1 MDSYLEYEGSITI
14 DRELMAT
21 AGMLE
26 YELVQIVNK
35 NNDAR
40 FVTISMR
47 ERLVQE
53 RLNSMVQLR
62 DLPIP

>member
-1 MDSYLEYEGSITI
+1 
-14 DRELMAT
+14 MAT
-21 AGMLE
+21 TGMLE
-26 YELVQIVNK
+26 YELVQIDNI

-47 ERLVQE
+47 EMLVQE
-53 RLNSMVQLR
+53 RLSSMVPLR

>member
-53 RLNSMVQLR
+53 RLNSMVPLR